1 MKTETLE
8 VYQKYRDFLFTLS
21 DQRNELFLRS
31 ENDLDYERFF
41 DTFNWVISY
50 HWKIKP
56 LYRNFKKRRSQIIKK
71 FEYEKYEISI
81 RPYFCTDIKNVIL
94 SFICAP
100 VK

>member
-1 MKTETLE
+1 MKHETINL
-8 VYQKYRDFLFTLS
+8 YSKYSYFLLLLS

-31 ENDLDYERFF
+31 ENDLDFDKFF
-41 DTFNWVISY
+41 EAYNWVISY